1 MLSVPNSCLGDPLE
15 CQVVIAALR
24 ILAKIMEAHP
34 PEALSIADLA
44 PEPELDS
51 GLSPKE
57 TLGEVREKGG

>member
-1 MLSVPNSCLGDPLE
+1 M
-15 CQVVIAALR
+15 IAALR